1 MKLAFAIAA
10 ATSLQQAT
18 VTRAECFFGSNY
30 TRYWNSSDFC
40 PFDVGIGVI
49 RNFRE
54 TNTTSS
60 GDTNVT
66 TTTYRGD
73 NMAIWRMGDKDS
85 TVQCL
90 PDVSGET
97 VLTSYPNG
105 SSFTVRTGDFVFGLD
120 SVNNTVADGVPLSSP
135 GLFLFQ
141 GGRVEF
147 WSNKGETGGEYW
159 TYTKAEGVITD
170 LCEFLGGGGA
180 APAPT
185 PTPPTTEAPSSGQM
199 AAVTIIPGIAA
210 AILNYFFN

>member
-30 TRYWNSSDFC
+30 TRYFNTSDYC

-66 TTTYRGD
+66 TLTYRRD
-73 NMAIWRMGDKDS
+73 IAVWKVGDKDS
-85 TVQCL
+85 TVQCYS
-90 PDVSGET
+90 DISGER
-97 VLTSYPNG
+97 VVTSYPNG
-105 SSFTVRTGDFVFGLD
+105 STFTVRTGDFAFDL
-120 SVNNTVADGVPLSSP
+120 NTVNETVPDGVPFSIP

-159 TYTKAEGVITD
+159 TYTKAEGDITD
-170 LCEFLGGGGA
+170 LCEVLGGGA

-199 AAVTIIPGIAA
+199 AAVTIIPGITA